1 MDVVEILS
9 PYRSC
14 SYSWDEPLG
23 ERALVVERL
32 VGRPPRRH
40 RGRAVGGAERDGT
53 SRDRVGGAGGDFPS
67 VFVGVYGLDLLRPP
81 AVVGRLRI
89 GVLELD
95 LPSRVGTAGM
105 HHLLKL
111 VWKGV
116 VSCAQQCERFS
127 LAVFECVSTLTVVGL
142 TVIFFT

>member
-1 MDVVEILS
+1 MDVVEILT

-40 RGRAVGGAERDGT
+40 RGRASGVAGGVERDGT

-89 GVLELD
+89 GEL
-95 LPSRVGTAGM
+95 
-105 HHLLKL
+105 K
-111 VWKGV
+111 
-116 VSCAQQCERFS
+116 
-127 LAVFECVSTLTVVGL
+127 
-142 TVIFFT
+142 